1 MNIWVDAD
9 ACPKQIKE
17 IICRAAI
24 KRKIKTIFVA
34 NQWFRLEQSEFLQ
47 FIQVS
52 DGADIADDYIADH
65 CAADD
70 IVITADIPLA
80 VRIVAKDALGIDPRG
95 MLFEKNNI
103 KQVSSMRDFM
113 QELRSSGVE
122 TGGPKSFS
130 NKDSQ
135 KFAQSFDKILAQKSS

>member
-1 MNIWVDAD
+1 M
-9 ACPKQIKE
+9 PKTN
-17 IICRAAI
+17 
-24 KRKIKTIFVA
+24 KRDYLSGSNQKKIKTIFVA